1 MSRYPQNKQIDT
13 YRRLVRARQFM
24 DRHYHSPID
33 LKIISDKA
41 CLSQYHFLREFRK
54 TFGKTPHQYL
64 TYIRIGWAKHWL
76 KISDFTVTEICFKV
90 GFESLGSF
98 SSLFRK
104 STNCC
109 PTQFRIKCR
118 QAQVASECHPS
129 MAIPGCFM
137 SGQN

>member
-1 MSRYPQNKQIDT
+1 MSRHPQDRQIDT

-24 DRHYHSPID
+24 DQHYHNPID
-33 LKIISDKA
+33 LKVISGKA
-41 CLSQYHFLREFRK
+41 CLSKYHFLREFRK

-64 TYIRIGWAKHWL
+64 TYIRISWAKHWL
-76 KISDFTVTEICFKV
+76 EISDFTVTEICFKV

-104 STNCC
+104 STNYC
-109 PTQFRIKCR
+109 PTEFRTKCQ
-118 QAQVASECHPS
+118 QAQVAAEIHPM

-137 SGQN
+137 LG